1 MYREV
6 GKIEKLES
14 REVGNSISWKVSD
27 KVGKNPSNLNLSNV
41 SIFPTALSNLIN
53 ILLNHAIKLL
63 FSVKKTKFKTE
74 NIFLI

>member
-6 GKIEKLES
+6 GKIEMLES
-14 REVGNSISWKVSD
+14 REVGKSISWKVSD
-27 KVGKNPSNLNLSNV
+27 KVGKNPSKLNLSKV
-41 SIFPTALSNLIN
+41 SIFPTALSNSIN